1 MVDCESNFPY
11 CALRYCFRRHFPVCS
26 NIQDVDAQM
35 DSIREQME
43 VSNQISEAIS
53 SPHNLGIDIDEV
65 SLMVYISKATKTG
78 D

>member
-1 MVDCESNFPY
+1 
-11 CALRYCFRRHFPVCS
+11 
-26 NIQDVDAQM
+26 M

-65 SLMVYISKATKTG
+65 SLTIYLSKATKAG
-78 D
+78 G

>member
-1 MVDCESNFPY
+1 MPS
-11 CALRYCFRRHFPVCS
+11 S
-26 NIQDVDAQM
+26 NIEDVDAQM

-65 SLMVYISKATKTG
+65 SSSTLALGVYMDVQLIGG
-78 D
+78 DI